1 RWPRTATPSSCT
13 TRSPGCRSRPS
24 TASGWPR
31 WARGRRRAPRGCGS
45 RARRSRRSPTG
56 WPARTSCRRSTGW
69 TRRWRCSRRSRS
81 GGSRRRPQRRKRQ
94 RRRRRRRRRR
104 RGPPPRG
111 TARRAARP
119 AASPAARAAPDPPV
133 VDDVALSVEEARLL
147 HDELLVF
154 DLHADTPKLIH
165 RLGYDIADRHER
177 RRPRQVSYFGHVD
190 IPRMRE
196 GGVGAQVFGMWTWPY
211 PQRGCAAS
219 VHGQLDALGGAVDKS
234 GGDIAFCLSGED
246 GRRARAAG
254 RIAALA
260 GIEGGQALEGEI
272 DNLVE
277 FARRGVRTLGLV
289 HFTVN
294 AIAAPAYGVG
304 ARAERG
310 LSDFGRDVI
319 AEMNRLGVIVDLAHI
334 NRTGFFEAIE
344 ASRDPVYV
352 THTGVAGAH
361 PHWRNIDDEQ

>member
-1 RWPRTATPSSCT
+1 
-13 TRSPGCRSRPS
+13 
-24 TASGWPR
+24 
-31 WARGRRRAPRGCGS
+31 
-45 RARRSRRSPTG
+45 
-56 WPARTSCRRSTGW
+56 
-69 TRRWRCSRRSRS
+69 
-81 GGSRRRPQRRKRQ
+81 
-94 RRRRRRRRRR
+94 
-104 RGPPPRG
+104 
-111 TARRAARP
+111 
-119 AASPAARAAPDPPV
+119 V

-219 VHGQLDALGGAVDKS
+219 VHGQLDALGGAVDKN

-246 GRRARAAG
+246 VRRARAAG

-361 PHWRNIDDEQ
+361 PHWRNIDDEQLRAVADKGGAVGIIFAPRYLGGRGVDAVVDHILHVIDVAGEDVPALGSDFDGFVIPPAGLEDASMLPELTAALSARGLGRTALEKVLGGNALRVLDAVPPRAVEEAA